1 MFPPH
6 QATYGRNRQSIATID
21 DQLRTI
27 FLDHPKSHINDS
39 GEPAIP
45 ADALVDIF
53 RSFSDVSNSPLLS
66 EEELTLLKSLLA
78 DNPGLEVTPQILL
91 QFIAEKTRAS
101 PPRSPNSD
109 DDMQLLPTRGR
120 GEERDDYSHYHRSSS
135 NESNG
140 TSYYRSS
147 GSRPSS
153 RGPQTPNN
161 PKSPFDTERRQR
173 STPLANNAPSSWS
186 KRPAPAHRRKS
197 DAGSRSDSEVP
208 HFFPVTLHDA
218 PTHPIIVTVRRPTKL
233 IQQKYQRTRS
243 RTIKPHF
250 TLHIIQRPKQKLLP
264 DRGRTFSRPHS
275 RAQSQP
281 INNYGYDEHGYSSPD
296 DNNHTL
302 NASRS
307 NPSGLFID
315 SISSLPMPRANRN
328 GNGNGNGDDSDSDPE
343 DSLLGLVMDRST
355 TSSTVSLEPLDRLD
369 ALQRANAD
377 LNRKCMEAERTLQHK
392 LSEHELELEEM
403 QSRLEEVRSELAHT
417 KREEKEL
424 RSKDISSME
433 QEISRLN
440 KQLEHSRSTYS
451 SLNKQYQDQCA
462 ASEKYRDELR
472 TREEQLRTL
481 KESAALQ
488 EVEALKYAKE
498 HENYEARILQL
509 EADLSIAQQ
518 AHEQLDEQKHE
529 NMLLKETIDRMRFD
543 MDEMRNA
550 AVGGVVGY
558 GVPGSAPGSVSK
570 SLGAEML
577 GKMKWL
583 GEEGQDEAEVGD
595 VAAEGEGEDDTE
607 GEEEEEIQT
616 IITRKKRK
624 VASRANAQNFE
635 RREFEEAKDY
645 SDSCTQYDPVLFAVS
660 HSTQTDPEPKILTVS
675 FSTQTEDVPT
685 RIFAVQTESR
695 RTAEMEIQTDDIVIL
710 NEVSSVEGTTSSS
723 SPEQRSRSPS
733 PLPSSSSSSSMT
745 IIPGTPKPHAKQLL
759 EDQPPAYGDIT
770 TSDQQQDRERRIAA
784 EILQEWHQGVKIPFQ
799 PVEGGI
805 SEEAA
810 REWQA
815 LKEELGVQC
824 AVIDKIVA
832 SSERAS
838 SSRKDQ
844 KRRSKFYNIYNTYVY
859 GGGDKSS
866 SSNSYNSVTIGM
878 AGQALMVV
886 GVSALAMLVM
896 SPYMVPHYSVPGGA
910 TYYDRTAWHS
920 FNSMQAAGEGFSPD
934 GTAAVWNFLGRVGGG
949 AARIARGW
957 PT

>member
-1 MFPPH
+1 M
-6 QATYGRNRQSIATID
+6 ATYGRNRQSIANID

-27 FLDHPKSHINDS
+27 FLDHPKSHINEA

-53 RSFSDVSNSPLLS
+53 RSFSDVSNTPLLS
-66 EEELTLLKSLLA
+66 EDELTLLKSLLA

-101 PPRSPNSD
+101 PPRSPNTD
-109 DDMQLLPTRGR
+109 DDMQLLPMRGR
-120 GEERDDYSHYHRSSS
+120 AEDRDGYSPYHRSSS

-140 TSYYRSS
+140 ASYYRSS
-147 GSRPSS
+147 GSRASS

-161 PKSPFDTERRQR
+161 PKSPFDAERRQR

-197 DAGSRSDSEVP
+197 DAGSRSDSESFGPPSSFNRSTSGRVR
-208 HFFPVTLHDA
+208 A
-218 PTHPIIVTVRRPTKL
+218 PSNPTSPSTSSNDLSGSFSPIGSPP
-233 IQQKYQRTRS
+233 YS
-243 RTIKPHF
+243 G
-250 TLHIIQRPKQKLLP
+250 
-264 DRGRTFSRPHS
+264 GRTFSRPHS

-281 INNYGYDEHGYSSPD
+281 INSFGYDEHGYSSPD

-307 NPSGLFID
+307 NNPGAFID
-315 SISSLPMPRANRN
+315 SISTLPMPRAN
-328 GNGNGNGDDSDSDPE
+328 GNRNGDDSDSDPE
-343 DSLLGLVMDRST
+343 DSLLGLVMDRSA

-403 QSRLEEVRSELAHT
+403 QGRLEEVRSELAYT

-424 RSKDISSME
+424 RSKDRLNTTQISSME

-440 KQLEHSRSTYS
+440 KQLDHSRSSYV
-451 SLNKQYQDQCA
+451 SLQKQYNEQCTV
-462 ASEKYRDELR
+462 SEKYRDELR
-472 TREEQLRTL
+472 QREEQMRALR
-481 KESAALQ
+481 ESASLQ
-488 EVEALKYAKE
+488 EVESLKYAKE
-498 HENYEARILQL
+498 QENYEARIVQL

-558 GVPGSAPGSVSK
+558 GAPGSAPGSVSK

-577 GKMKWL
+577 GKMTWL
-583 GEEGQDEAEVGD
+583 GEEEGREVGEVD
-595 VAAEGEGEDDTE
+595 GEAEGEDDTE

-624 VASRANAQNFE
+624 VASRANAQSFE

-660 HSTQTDPEPKILTVS
+660 HSTQTDLEPRVLTVS
-675 FSTQTEDVPT
+675 FSTQTEDDVPT
-685 RIFAVQTESR
+685 RMFAVQTESR
-695 RTAEMEIQTDDIVIL
+695 QTAEMEIQTDAVVIL
-710 NEVSSVEGTTSSS
+710 VEGASSS
-723 SPEQRSRSPS
+723 SPEGTSASAAERSRSPS
-733 PLPSSSSSSSMT
+733 PLDETLASSSSSSSLT
-745 IIPGTPKPHAKQLL
+745 IIPSTPKSHPKQLL

-770 TSDQQQDRERRIAA
+770 TSDQQDRERRIAA

-805 SEEAA
+805 SEEVA
-810 REWQA
+810 REWKA
-815 LKEELGVQC
+815 LKEELGVEC

-832 SSERAS
+832 SSERSAPPNGNG
-838 SSRKDQ
+838 K
-844 KRRSKFYNIYNTYVY
+844 KRRSRFYNIYNTYVY
-859 GGGDKSS
+859 GANKSSPSS
-866 SSNSYNSVTIGM
+866 SSSSSSSSSGTIGM
-878 AGQALMVV
+878 AGQALMLV

-896 SPYMVPHYSVPGGA
+896 SPYVVPHYSVPGGA